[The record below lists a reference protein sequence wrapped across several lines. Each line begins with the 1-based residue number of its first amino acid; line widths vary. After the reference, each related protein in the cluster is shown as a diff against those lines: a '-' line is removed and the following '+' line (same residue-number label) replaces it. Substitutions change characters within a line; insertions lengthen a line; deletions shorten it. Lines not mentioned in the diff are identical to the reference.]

1 MRHTIAA
8 AFVFGLTATQALAA
22 GTVSVPMD
30 EVRTVT
36 FPRPVTTVFMGNST
50 IADVNL
56 VDSRHAFVLGKVFG
70 TTNLIALD
78 SSGHE
83 ISNVYVAVPETRGS
97 TVTVFHGVLNRNRR
111 YRKDRTDAEADHA
124 GDKNHPTKR
133 HRRPPCQRRHS
144 KRRQRHPDIGR
155 RLIVV

>member
-1 MRHTIAA
+1 MRYTIAA
-8 AFVFGLTATQALAA
+8 AFVLGLSATQALA

-36 FPRPVTTVFMGNST
+36 FPRPVSTVYMGNSS

-78 SSGHE
+78 STGHE
-83 ISNVYVAVPETRGS
+83 VSNTFVAVPETQGA
-97 TVTVFHGVLNRNRR
+97 TVTVFHGVQQVTMSCGGPRCNVAPVPGDVG
-111 YRKDRTDAEADHA
+111 YKDRVGDIEAHH
-124 GDKNHPTKR
+124 GLGTKEA
-133 HRRPPCQRRHS
+133 Q
-144 KRRQRHPDIGR
+144 
-155 RLIVV
+155 

>member
-1 MRHTIAA
+1 MRYTIAA
-8 AFVFGLTATQALAA
+8 AFVFSLSASQALAA

-36 FPRPVTTVFMGNST
+36 FPRPVTTLFMGNST

-78 SSGHE
+78 STGHE
-83 ISNVYVAVPETRGS
+83 VSNTFVAVPETRGA
-97 TVTVFHGVLNRNRR
+97 TVTVFHGVQQVTMSCGGPRCNVSPVPGDQD
-111 YRKDRTDAEADHA
+111 YQRKLQDVAMHHDV
-124 GDKNHPTKR
+124 G
-133 HRRPPCQRRHS
+133 S
-144 KRRQRHPDIGR
+144 KQAQ
-155 RLIVV
+155 

>member
-1 MRHTIAA
+1 MRQTLAA
-8 AFVFGLTATQALAA
+8 ALVLGLCTTSALA

-36 FPRPVTTVFMGNST
+36 FPRPVTVVYMGNST

-78 SSGHE
+78 AKGRE
-83 ISNVYVAVPETRGS
+83 VSNTFVAVPETRGA
-97 TVTVFHGVLNRNRR
+97 TVTVFRGAAQLTMSCGGPRCNISPVPGDAG
-111 YRKDRTDAEADHA
+111 YKDHLADVEAHHDA
-124 GDKNHPTKR
+124 GTKAA
-133 HRRPPCQRRHS
+133 Q
-144 KRRQRHPDIGR
+144 
-155 RLIVV
+155 

>member
-1 MRHTIAA
+1 MRSPIAI
-8 AFVFGLTATQALAA
+8 AFVLGLTASQALAA

-36 FPRPVTTVFMGNST
+36 FPRPVATVFMGNST

-78 SSGHE
+78 STGHE
-83 ISNVYVAVPETRGS
+83 VSNVYVAVPETRGS
-97 TVTVFHGVLNRNRR
+97 TVTVFHGPSQVTMSCGGPRCNVSPVPGDAG
-111 YRKDRTDAEADHA
+111 YKDRIGDVEAHHEL
-124 GDKNHPTKR
+124 GTK
-133 HRRPPCQRRHS
+133 QA
-144 KRRQRHPDIGR
+144 Q
-155 RLIVV
+155 